1 MTKIAIIYFSG
12 YGHTEKL
19 AKAVIEGVQDAGAT
33 PVEIRI
39 PEDGVLADADW
50 DSIQAADG
58 LIYGSPTY
66 MGGAAWQFKRFAD
79 ASSKLW
85 MEQALAGRVAG
96 GFTVSA
102 STNGDKS
109 ETMSWLMTFAQ
120 QHGQLWAG
128 PGQMPSN
135 TLAHTPEDAN
145 WTGFS
150 TGLLAIARSDSTPD
164 QGPYQGD
171 LTAGRLYGARI
182 AGLAARHA
190 LATDRKA
197 A

>member
-1 MTKIAIIYFSG
+1 MTNIAIIYFSG
-12 YGHTEKL
+12 YGHTAKL
-19 AKAVIEGVQDAGAT
+19 AEAVIQGVRDAGAT

-39 PEDGVLADADW
+39 PEDGVITDADW
-50 DSIQAADG
+50 AAIEAADG

-66 MGGAAWQFKRFAD
+66 MGNAAWQFKRFAD

-85 MEQALAGRVAG
+85 MRQVLAGRVAG

-102 STNGDKS
+102 STVGDKG

-128 PGQMPSN
+128 PGMLPSN
-135 TLAHTPEDAN
+135 TLAHTPADAN

-150 TGLLAIARSDSTPD
+150 TGLLAIARSDSSTD
-164 QGPYQGD
+164 QGPYAGD
-171 LTAGRLYGARI
+171 LEAGRLYGKRI
-182 AGLAARHA
+182 AELAARNA
-190 LATDRKA
+190 PAIA